1 MTKEVQMPIVR
12 HTWSI
17 LAAVCVAATL
27 TVGIPQFAGC
37 AAGTSGMGSVLLP
50 QTLNERIAAG
60 YVLVTTLRETATTLL
75 NAGKLTADDGANVL
89 QITDVARDGL
99 NVARMLSATDLTSA
113 EAKLAATNTVL
124 VALQQYLTQRGAQ

>member
-1 MTKEVQMPIVR
+1 MTPIRQV
-12 HTWSI
+12 WGI

-37 AAGTSGMGSVLLP
+37 AQGTNGMGSVLLP

-60 YVLVTTLRETATTLL
+60 YVLVSTLRSTATTLL
-75 NAGKLTADDGANVL
+75 DAGKLTADDGTNVL
-89 QITDVARDGL
+89 QVTDVARDGL
-99 NVARMLSATDLTSA
+99 NVARTLAATDLTSA

-124 VALQQYLTQRGAQ
+124 VALQQYLATRSSQ